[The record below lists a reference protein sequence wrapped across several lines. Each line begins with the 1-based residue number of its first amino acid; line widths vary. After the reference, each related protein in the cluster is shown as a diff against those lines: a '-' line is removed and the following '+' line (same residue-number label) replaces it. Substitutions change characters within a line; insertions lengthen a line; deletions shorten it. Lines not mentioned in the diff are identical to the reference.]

1 LANINKATKVEKYI
15 ANNNYFSKSNN
26 NGKESIEITH
36 KNDVAGKVQKS
47 CKLDLIRNACHVGK
61 RSNNNVVKDNR
72 SHAYKLNGSANSLV
86 NVTEPTGNTTNLN
99 SNQMGSVILSPFQ
112 NPRKS

>member
-1 LANINKATKVEKYI
+1 
-15 ANNNYFSKSNN
+15 
-26 NGKESIEITH
+26 
-36 KNDVAGKVQKS
+36 VAGKMQKN

-61 RSNNNVVKDNR
+61 RSNNNVGKDNR

-86 NVTEPTGNTTNLN
+86 NVTDSTGNATSIV
-99 SNQMGSVILSPFQ
+99 SNQMGSIILSPFQ